1 MRKLIKLE
9 CRTSRLAFLLKGSTS
24 KSLGQLDQVHDRQH
38 LAARGIS
45 RKFREIESE
54 RQYENPDSVSVQL
67 NTSARSFYL

>member
-54 RQYENPDSVSVQL
+54 R
-67 NTSARSFYL
+67 